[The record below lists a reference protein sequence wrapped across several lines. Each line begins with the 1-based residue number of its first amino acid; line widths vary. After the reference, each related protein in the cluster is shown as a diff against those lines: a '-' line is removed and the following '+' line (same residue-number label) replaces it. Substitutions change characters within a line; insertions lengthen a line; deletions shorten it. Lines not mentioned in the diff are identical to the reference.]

1 MAKNVKNQVVLKQ
14 DELTLTT
21 NKQNFFNLE
30 QLKKIRHKT
39 PPSMIY
45 ERPAKGGGKWKYVK
59 SADVVVALNTTFG
72 GFWDFTVITDEATA
86 LDIAIKTKSVVVKG
100 KLTITNPST
109 GVSVT
114 REQYGRKDVA
124 FSRGTNQPLD
134 FGNDMK
140 AAASDALK
148 KCASQFGLF
157 NDIYR
162 DNEIMEIEVVGNE
175 EEELSKPEVSED
187 VKRVIELNKS
197 K

>member
-1 MAKNVKNQVVLKQ
+1 MAKSVKNQVVVKQ

-39 PPSMIY
+39 PSSMIY
-45 ERPAKGGGKWKYVK
+45 KRPAKGGGKWKYVK
-59 SADVVVALNTTFG
+59 SADVVMALNTIFG
-72 GFWDFTVITDEATA
+72 GFWNFSIITDEATA
-86 LDIAIKTKSVVVKG
+86 LEMAVKTKSVVVRG
-100 KLTITNPST
+100 RLTITNPST

-124 FSRGTNQPLD
+124 FRKGTNEPMD

-162 DNEIMEIEVVGNE
+162 DNEIMEIEVVANE
-175 EEELSKPEVSED
+175 ESEEPKVPD
-187 VKRVIELNKS
+187 NVKKVIELNKN

>member
-1 MAKNVKNQVVLKQ
+1 MPKKEEESVVVRQ
-14 DELTLTT
+14 DQLTLTT
-21 NKQNFFNLE
+21 GKENFFNFE
-30 QLKKIRHKT
+30 QLKKIRHST
-39 PPSMIY
+39 PASMVY
-45 ERPAKGGGKWKYVK
+45 KRPAKGGGTWKYVK
-59 SADVVVALNTTFG
+59 SADVILALNTTFG
-72 GFWDFTVITDEATA
+72 GFWDFSIITDEATA
-86 LDIAIKTKSVVVKG
+86 LEMAVKTKSVVVRG
-100 KLTITNPST
+100 RLTITNPST

-124 FSRGTNQPLD
+124 FKKGTNEPMD

-162 DNEIMEIEVVGNE
+162 DNELVEIKIVSNE
-175 EEELSKPEVSED
+175 EKEDPESTISEK
-187 VKRVIELNKS
+187 VKKVIELNK

>member
-1 MAKNVKNQVVLKQ
+1 MPKKEEESVVVRQ
-14 DELTLTT
+14 DQLTLTT
-21 NKQNFFNLE
+21 GKENFFNFE
-30 QLKKIRHKT
+30 QLKKIRHST
-39 PPSMIY
+39 SASMVY
-45 ERPAKGGGKWKYVK
+45 KRPAKGGGTWKYVK
-59 SADVVVALNTTFG
+59 SADVILALNTTFG
-72 GFWDFTVITDEATA
+72 GFWDFSIITDEATA
-86 LDIAIKTKSVVVKG
+86 LEMAVKTKSVVVRG
-100 KLTITNPST
+100 RLTITNPST

-124 FSRGTNQPLD
+124 FKKGTNEPMD

-162 DNEIMEIEVVGNE
+162 DNELVEIKIVSNE
-175 EEELSKPEVSED
+175 EKEESESTISEK
-187 VKRVIELNKS
+187 VKRVIELNK

>member
-1 MAKNVKNQVVLKQ
+1 MAKKEEESVVVRQ
-14 DELTLTT
+14 DQLTLTT
-21 NKQNFFNLE
+21 GKENFFNFE
-30 QLKKIRHKT
+30 QLKKIRHST
-39 PPSMIY
+39 PASMVY
-45 ERPAKGGGKWKYVK
+45 KRPAKGGGTWKYVK
-59 SADVVVALNTTFG
+59 SADVILALNTTFG
-72 GFWDFTVITDEATA
+72 GFWDFSIITDEATA
-86 LDIAIKTKSVVVKG
+86 LEMAVKTKSVVVRG
-100 KLTITNPST
+100 RLTITNPST

-124 FSRGTNQPLD
+124 FKKGTNEPMD

-162 DNEIMEIEVVGNE
+162 DNELVEIKIVANE
-175 EEELSKPEVSED
+175 EKEEPESTISEK
-187 VKRVIELNKS
+187 VKRVIELNK

>member
-1 MAKNVKNQVVLKQ
+1 MAKREEESVVVRQ
-14 DELTLTT
+14 DQLTLTT
-21 NKQNFFNLE
+21 GKENFFNFE
-30 QLKKIRHKT
+30 QLKKIRHST
-39 PPSMIY
+39 PASMVY
-45 ERPAKGGGKWKYVK
+45 KRPAKGGGTWKYVK
-59 SADVVVALNTTFG
+59 SADVILALNTTFG
-72 GFWDFTVITDEATA
+72 GFWDFSIITDDATA
-86 LDIAIKTKSVVVKG
+86 LEMAVKTKSVVVRG
-100 KLTITNPST
+100 RLTITNPST

-124 FSRGTNQPLD
+124 FKKGTNEPMD

-162 DNEIMEIEVVGNE
+162 DNELVEIKIVSNE
-175 EEELSKPEVSED
+175 EKEESESTISEK
-187 VKRVIELNKS
+187 VKRVIELNK

>member
-1 MAKNVKNQVVLKQ
+1 MPKKEEESVVVRQ
-14 DELTLTT
+14 DQLTLTT
-21 NKQNFFNLE
+21 GKENFFNFE
-30 QLKKIRHKT
+30 QLKKIRHST
-39 PPSMIY
+39 PASMVY
-45 ERPAKGGGKWKYVK
+45 KRPAKGGGTWKYVK
-59 SADVVVALNTTFG
+59 SADVILALNTTFG
-72 GFWDFTVITDEATA
+72 GFWDFSIITDEATA
-86 LDIAIKTKSVVVKG
+86 LEMAVKTKSVVVRG
-100 KLTITNPST
+100 RLTITNPST

-124 FSRGTNQPLD
+124 FKKGTNEPMD

-162 DNEIMEIEVVGNE
+162 DNELVEIKIVANE
-175 EEELSKPEVSED
+175 EKEEPESTISEK
-187 VKRVIELNKS
+187 VKKVIELNK

>member
-1 MAKNVKNQVVLKQ
+1 MAKKEEESVVVRQ
-14 DELTLTT
+14 DQLTLTT
-21 NKQNFFNLE
+21 GKENFFNFE
-30 QLKKIRHKT
+30 QLKKIRHST
-39 PPSMIY
+39 PASMVY
-45 ERPAKGGGKWKYVK
+45 KRPAKGGGTWKYVK
-59 SADVVVALNTTFG
+59 SADVILALNTTFG
-72 GFWDFTVITDEATA
+72 GFWDFSIITDEATA
-86 LDIAIKTKSVVVKG
+86 LEMAVKTKSVVVRG
-100 KLTITNPST
+100 RLTITNPST

-124 FSRGTNQPLD
+124 FKKGTNEPMD

-162 DNEIMEIEVVGNE
+162 DNELVEIKIVSNE
-175 EEELSKPEVSED
+175 EKEEPESTISEK
-187 VKRVIELNKS
+187 VKKVIELNK

>member
-1 MAKNVKNQVVLKQ
+1 MAKKEEESVVVRQ
-14 DELTLTT
+14 DQLTLTT
-21 NKQNFFNLE
+21 GKENFFNFE
-30 QLKKIRHKT
+30 QLKKIRHST
-39 PPSMIY
+39 PASMVY
-45 ERPAKGGGKWKYVK
+45 KRPAKGGGTWKYVK
-59 SADVVVALNTTFG
+59 SADVILALNTTFG
-72 GFWDFTVITDEATA
+72 GFWNFSIITDEATA
-86 LDIAIKTKSVVVKG
+86 LEMAVKTKSVVVRG
-100 KLTITNPST
+100 RLTITNPST

-124 FSRGTNQPLD
+124 FKKGTNEPMD

-162 DNEIMEIEVVGNE
+162 DNELVEIKIVSNE
-175 EEELSKPEVSED
+175 EKEDPESTISEK
-187 VKRVIELNKS
+187 VKKVIELNK

>member
-1 MAKNVKNQVVLKQ
+1 MPKKEEESVVVRQ
-14 DELTLTT
+14 DQLTLTT
-21 NKQNFFNLE
+21 GKENFFNFE
-30 QLKKIRHKT
+30 QLKKIRHST
-39 PPSMIY
+39 PASMVY
-45 ERPAKGGGKWKYVK
+45 KRPAKGGGTWKYVK
-59 SADVVVALNTTFG
+59 AADVILALNTTFG
-72 GFWDFTVITDEATA
+72 GFWDFSIITDEATA
-86 LDIAIKTKSVVVKG
+86 LEMAVKTKSVVVRG
-100 KLTITNPST
+100 RLTITNPST

-124 FSRGTNQPLD
+124 FKKGTNEPMD

-162 DNEIMEIEVVGNE
+162 DNELVEIKIVSNE
-175 EEELSKPEVSED
+175 EKEEPESTISEK
-187 VKRVIELNKS
+187 VKRVIELNK

>member
-1 MAKNVKNQVVLKQ
+1 MPKKEEESVVVRQ
-14 DELTLTT
+14 DQLTLTT
-21 NKQNFFNLE
+21 GKENFFNFE
-30 QLKKIRHKT
+30 QLKKIRHST
-39 PPSMIY
+39 PASMVY
-45 ERPAKGGGKWKYVK
+45 KRPAKGGRTWKYVK
-59 SADVVVALNTTFG
+59 SADVILALNTTFG
-72 GFWDFTVITDEATA
+72 GFWDFSIITDEATA
-86 LDIAIKTKSVVVKG
+86 LEMAVKTKSVVVRG
-100 KLTITNPST
+100 RLTITNPST

-124 FSRGTNQPLD
+124 FKKGTNEPMD

-162 DNEIMEIEVVGNE
+162 DNELVEIKIVSNE
-175 EEELSKPEVSED
+175 EKEESESTISEK
-187 VKRVIELNKS
+187 VKRVIELNK

>member
-1 MAKNVKNQVVLKQ
+1 MAKKEEESVVVRQ
-14 DELTLTT
+14 DQLTLTT
-21 NKQNFFNLE
+21 GKENFFNFE
-30 QLKKIRHKT
+30 QLKKIRHST
-39 PPSMIY
+39 PASMVY
-45 ERPAKGGGKWKYVK
+45 KRPAKGGGTWKYVK
-59 SADVVVALNTTFG
+59 SADVILALNTTFG
-72 GFWDFTVITDEATA
+72 GFWDFSIITDEATA
-86 LDIAIKTKSVVVKG
+86 LEMAVKTKSVVVRG
-100 KLTITNPST
+100 RLTITNPST

-124 FSRGTNQPLD
+124 FKKGTNEPMD

-162 DNEIMEIEVVGNE
+162 DNELVEIKIVANE
-175 EEELSKPEVSED
+175 EKEESESTISEK
-187 VKRVIELNKS
+187 VKKVIELNK